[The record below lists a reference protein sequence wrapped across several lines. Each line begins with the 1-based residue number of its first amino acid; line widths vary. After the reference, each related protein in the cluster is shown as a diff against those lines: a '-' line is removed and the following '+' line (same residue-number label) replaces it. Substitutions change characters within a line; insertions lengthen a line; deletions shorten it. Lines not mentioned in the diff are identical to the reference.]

1 MDNLNRKSMPKTCIN
16 DVSEKIFKSEIF
28 TTNTID
34 PKILNNPKSFI
45 QMKRKEKKLVLESL
59 KEISVY
65 NKDFTLLKDEYLE
78 QSSEAINFKNLY
90 IL

>member
-1 MDNLNRKSMPKTCIN
+1 
-16 DVSEKIFKSEIF
+16 
-28 TTNTID
+28 
-34 PKILNNPKSFI
+34 
-45 QMKRKEKKLVLESL
+45 MKRKEKKLVLESL

>member
-1 MDNLNRKSMPKTCIN
+1 MDNLNKKSLLKICRN
-16 DVSEKIFKSEIF
+16 DFFEKIFKSEIF